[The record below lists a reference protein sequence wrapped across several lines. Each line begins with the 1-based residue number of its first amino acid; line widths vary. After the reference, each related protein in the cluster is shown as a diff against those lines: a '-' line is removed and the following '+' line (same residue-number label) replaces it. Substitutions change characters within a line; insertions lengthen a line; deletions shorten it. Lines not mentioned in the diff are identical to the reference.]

1 MYVTMQTN
9 TKYIEALA
17 RLKLDLV
24 GHAYAHL
31 FAHASALA
39 L

>member
-9 TKYIEALA
+9 TMS
-17 RLKLDLV
+17 RLKLELV
-24 GHAYAHL
+24 GHAHL